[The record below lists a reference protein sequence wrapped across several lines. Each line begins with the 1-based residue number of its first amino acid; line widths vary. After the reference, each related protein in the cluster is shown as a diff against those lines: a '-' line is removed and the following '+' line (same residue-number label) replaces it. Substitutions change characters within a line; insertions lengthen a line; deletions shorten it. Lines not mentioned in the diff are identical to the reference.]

1 MPTDTSEHGLERL
14 ICIALTVLRHQVES
28 AGLTCAIGKASYY
41 EKQT

>member
-1 MPTDTSEHGLERL
+1 MPTDTIEQALERL
-14 ICIALTVLRHQVES
+14 VCSALTVLRHQVES

>member
-1 MPTDTSEHGLERL
+1 MIADTSERGLERL
-14 ICIALTVLRHQVES
+14 ICIAPTVLRHQVES